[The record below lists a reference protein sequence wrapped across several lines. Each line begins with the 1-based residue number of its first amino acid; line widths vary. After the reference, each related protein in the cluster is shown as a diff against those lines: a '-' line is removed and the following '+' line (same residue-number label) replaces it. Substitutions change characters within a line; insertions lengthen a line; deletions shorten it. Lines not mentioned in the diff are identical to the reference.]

1 MDYIDLN
8 VEPTKVAIDWQ
19 ADTRDAGDHMNLS
32 GAMKVSSFI
41 GKYLSDAYSLPSHKQ
56 DEAYRSWNEA
66 FARYESRIKE

>member
-41 GKYLSDAYSLPSHKQ
+41 GKYLSDAYSLPNHKQ
-56 DEAYRSWNEA
+56 DEAYRSWSEA